1 MRVNPVVSGLGPTRA
16 AAKHMLYWIDYSR
29 RSMRA
34 AKPGDGMSRERWA
47 GRRGALR
54 APRFAAARVLRIPFI
69 FELVTL
75 NVFHFALP
83 R

>member
-1 MRVNPVVSGLGPTRA
+1 
-16 AAKHMLYWIDYSR
+16 
-29 RSMRA
+29 
-34 AKPGDGMSRERWA
+34 MSRERWA